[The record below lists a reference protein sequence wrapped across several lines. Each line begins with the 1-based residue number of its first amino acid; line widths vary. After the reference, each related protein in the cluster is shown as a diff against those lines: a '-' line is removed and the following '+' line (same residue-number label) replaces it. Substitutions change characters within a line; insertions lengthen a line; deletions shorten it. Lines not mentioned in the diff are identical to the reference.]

1 MDDHIPKSKEVQNVL
16 LKVGI
21 PPNLL
26 GFAYIVYAE
35 ELALSD
41 HEYLRSLTK
50 CMYVDIAK
58 KFHTTPS
65 AVERCMRHAI
75 NIGWKYGGAD
85 FIDSLFHDCVYS
97 KRGIP
102 TNSQF
107 ISRIYLYLLGK

>member
-1 MDDHIPKSKEVQNVL
+1 MESEHAAKEVQNVL

-26 GFAYIVYAE
+26 GFMYIAYAE
-35 ELALSD
+35 ELALND
-41 HEYLRSLTK
+41 KDYLRNLTK

-65 AVERCMRHAI
+65 SVERCIRHAI
-75 NIGWKYGGAD
+75 SVGLTYGSHD
-85 FIDSLFHDCVYS
+85 FIDFLFQNSLNQR
-97 KRGIP
+97 KGMP

-107 ISRIYLYLLGK
+107 ISRIYFYLLDK